1 MRISAGV
8 EMLQLTAKAFD
19 QDIILNP
26 TLVWNNDEA
35 IVIDTGMP
43 GQMNQLKEALHELD
57 MSIEDLK
64 VILLTHQDLDHI
76 GCAAD
81 IRNNSDEN
89 IIVYAHGFDKPYIE
103 GDLPLIKTNASQMSN
118 EELAAIPDDIKYLY
132 TNPPKV
138 DVDRVLKGSQQ
149 LPYCGGIEVISTP
162 GHTPGHVSFYL
173 RKSKTLVAGDALV
186 LANGQ
191 LMGPVKQTT
200 LNMDEAVQS
209 LENFLHYDIEHVIC
223 YHGGYFQG
231 CPKKA
236 ILRIKE
242 HTLQREKVKR
252 K

>member
-1 MRISAGV
+1 MRISEGV
-8 EMLQLTAKAFD
+8 EMLQLTARAFD

-35 IVIDTGMP
+35 ILIDTGMP
-43 GQMNQLKEALHELD
+43 GQIDQLKKVLNELN

-64 VILLTHQDLDHI
+64 AIFLTHQDLDHI
-76 GCAAD
+76 GSAAD
-81 IRNNSDEN
+81 IRKKSNEN
-89 IIVYAHGFDKPYIE
+89 IIVYAHEFDKPYIE
-103 GDLPLIKTNASQMSN
+103 GKLPLIKTNASQMSN

-132 TNPPKV
+132 KNLPKV
-138 DVDRVLKGSQQ
+138 DVDRVLKGSQL
-149 LPYCGGIEVISTP
+149 LPYCGGIEVIFTP
-162 GHTPGHVSFYL
+162 GHTLGHVSFYL
-173 RKSKTLVAGDALV
+173 KKSKTLVAGDALV

-231 CPKKA
+231 CPKEA

-242 HTLQREKVKR
+242 HVAERQS
-252 K
+252 

>member
-1 MRISAGV
+1 MRISEGV
-8 EMLQLTAKAFD
+8 EMLQLTARAFD

-35 IVIDTGMP
+35 ILIDTGMP
-43 GQMNQLKEALHELD
+43 GQIDQLKKVLNELN

-64 VILLTHQDLDHI
+64 AIFLTHQDLDHI
-76 GCAAD
+76 GSAAD
-81 IRNNSDEN
+81 IRKKSNEN
-89 IIVYAHGFDKPYIE
+89 IIVYAHEFDKPYIE
-103 GDLPLIKTNASQMSN
+103 GKLPLIKTNASQMSN

-132 TNPPKV
+132 KNLPKV
-138 DVDRVLKGSQQ
+138 DVDRVLKGSQL
-149 LPYCGGIEVISTP
+149 LPYCGGIEVIFTP
-162 GHTPGHVSFYL
+162 GHTLGHVSFYL
-173 RKSKTLVAGDALV
+173 KKSKTLVAGDALV

-231 CPKKA
+231 CPKEA

-242 HTLQREKVKR
+242 HLAERQS
-252 K
+252 

>member
-1 MRISAGV
+1 MRISEGV
-8 EMLQLTAKAFD
+8 EMLQLTARAFD
-19 QDIILNP
+19 QNIILNP

-35 IVIDTGMP
+35 ILIDTGMP
-43 GQMNQLKEALHELD
+43 GQINQLKEVLNELN

-64 VILLTHQDLDHI
+64 AIFLTHQDLDHI
-76 GCAAD
+76 GGVAD
-81 IRNNSDEN
+81 IRKKSNEN
-89 IIVYAHGFDKPYIE
+89 IIVYAHEFDKPYIE
-103 GDLPLIKTNASQMSN
+103 GKLPLIKTNASQMSN

-132 TNPPKV
+132 KNPPKI
-138 DVDRVLKGSQQ
+138 DVDRVLKGSQL
-149 LPYCGGIEVISTP
+149 LPYCGGIEVIFTP

-173 RKSKTLVAGDALV
+173 KKSKTLVAGDALV

-200 LNMDEAVQS
+200 LNMDQAVQS

-231 CPKKA
+231 CPKEV

-242 HTLQREKVKR
+242 HVAQGES
-252 K
+252 